1 MNIQTTQPVPS
12 EFRTL
17 WTRQQTQEF
26 LNVGRS
32 LFYELLSAG
41 IVPQPIKLGTA
52 NRWIPEEV
60 ENAVISL
67 KNTPAAADIGEG
79 I

>member
-1 MNIQTTQPVPS
+1 MNIQTPKPIPR
-12 EFRTL
+12 EFRSL

-32 LFYELLSAG
+32 LFYELLGAG
-41 IVPQPIKLGTA
+41 VVPQPIKLGTA

-60 ENAVISL
+60 ENAVNSL

>member
-1 MNIQTTQPVPS
+1 MNIHTNMTTELAHRS
-12 EFRTL
+12 L

-32 LFYELLSAG
+32 LFYDLLNKG
-41 IVPQPIKLGTA
+41 IVPPPVKLGTA

-60 ENAVISL
+60 ENAVIGL
-67 KNTPAAADIGEG
+67 KNTPAATDIGEG